1 MKEHK
6 FWKGMIIGAVV
17 GGAVT
22 LLDKDTRNYV
32 WNGTKQAGRS
42 AKSYTSN
49 PSEAIRQL
57 RLQYN
62 HLTNRVADG
71 AKDVLEVLNK
81 VEALLDKVSEWEKEI
96 EKDVEKIA
104 DHRDVS

>member
-1 MKEHK
+1 MEEHK
-6 FWKGMIIGAVV
+6 FWKGVVIGAVI

-32 WNGTKQAGRS
+32 WGSTKQAGRS
-42 AKSYTSN
+42 AKSYSSN

-62 HLTNRVADG
+62 QLTNRLADG
-71 AKDVLEVLNK
+71 AKDILEVLNK
-81 VEALLDKVSEWEKEI
+81 VEELLDKVSEWEKEV

-104 DHRDVS
+104 DQRDVS

>member
-6 FWKGMIIGAVV
+6 FWKGVMIGAVI

-22 LLDKDTRNYV
+22 LLDKETREYV
-32 WNGTKQAGRS
+32 FNSTKQAGVS

-49 PSEAIRQL
+49 PSEAIREL
-57 RLQYN
+57 RLKYN
-62 HLTNRVADG
+62 QLTNRVADG
-71 AKDVLEVLNK
+71 AKDILEVLNK
-81 VEALLDKVSEWEKEI
+81 VEELLDKVSEWEKEV
-96 EKDVEKIA
+96 EKDVEKLT